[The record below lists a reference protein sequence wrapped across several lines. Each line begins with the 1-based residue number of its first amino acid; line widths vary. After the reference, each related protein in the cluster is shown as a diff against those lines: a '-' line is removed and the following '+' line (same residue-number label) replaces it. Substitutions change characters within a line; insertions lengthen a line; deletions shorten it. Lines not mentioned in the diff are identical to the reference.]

1 MKTLHLLSV
10 ALLLATL
17 AGCQQHPQDAA
28 PAADSSGSA
37 SSATSATSE
46 AERTREME
54 KKAADIEKRTEELK
68 TMNGTDQEKIDAANQ
83 LDKERRELAEQADKH

>member
-28 PAADSSGSA
+28 PAADSA
-37 SSATSATSE
+37 TSATSATSE